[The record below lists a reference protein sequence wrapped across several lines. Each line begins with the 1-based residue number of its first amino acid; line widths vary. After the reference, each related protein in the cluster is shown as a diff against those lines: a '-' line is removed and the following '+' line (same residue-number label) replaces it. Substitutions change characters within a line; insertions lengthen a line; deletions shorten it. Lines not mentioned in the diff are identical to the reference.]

1 MCQCNESLGP
11 SLGVFCFYA
20 KELLKKKIIAF
31 PPANLLDDLPFTHL
45 EVLHFFVSFLSLF
58 LEIDKDTLCQND
70 TPPPSLISNSSQR

>member
-1 MCQCNESLGP
+1 MCQCNESLGQ

-58 LEIDKDTLCQND
+58 LEIDKVTLCQND
-70 TPPPSLISNSSQR
+70 SPLPPV